1 MARAYDDAGYHKQV
15 VNRIL
20 EPFAHIN
27 VLVTATEW
35 DNFFELRDHKDADP
49 SIKALAVALKE
60 AFAESTPQLLQPG
73 EWHLPFITDA
83 DRWTHTALPPE
94 ASHVKVYGS
103 RYVGMV
109 PHERPVDELIK
120 NSVARCAR
128 TSYLTHDGKV
138 PEIEKDLQLYEDL
151 VGARPLHAS
160 PAEHQATPDISNHL
174 VGGWERPS
182 LHGNLV
188 GWVQNRK
195 IIERDIFAE
204 AA

>member
-83 DRWTHTALPPE
+83 DRWTHTALPPGGE
-94 ASHVKVYGS
+94 PCEGLRITACRHG
-103 RYVGMV
+103 
-109 PHERPVDELIK
+109 
-120 NSVARCAR
+120 
-128 TSYLTHDGKV
+128 
-138 PEIEKDLQLYEDL
+138 
-151 VGARPLHAS
+151 
-160 PAEHQATPDISNHL
+160 PA
-174 VGGWERPS
+174 
-182 LHGNLV
+182 
-188 GWVQNRK
+188 
-195 IIERDIFAE
+195 
-204 AA
+204 